1 MTTYERLVSKLGD
14 GLGIALT
21 PDGGG
26 VTQLFAEDRFVLLHA
41 DETGECELTVFS
53 VIATAPEDGFPP
65 EKLKRALAMNF
76 FGHEVVG
83 HHLGLFADSLILS
96 ASLPIP
102 DLTAEMLAE
111 RIVMLARLANTL
123 SGSLACPEPAAAP
136 ADDAAPYLGGD
147 FVVA

>member
-1 MTTYERLVSKLGD
+1 MTTYERLISELGN
-14 GLGIALT
+14 GLGIALA

-26 VTQLFAEDRFVLLHA
+26 VTQLFAENRFVLLHA
-41 DETGECELTVFS
+41 DETGERELTVFS
-53 VIATAPEDGFPP
+53 VIALAPEDGFPP
-65 EKLKRALAMNF
+65 ETLKRALAMNF

-96 ASLPIP
+96 ASLPIT
-102 DLTAEMLAE
+102 DLAAETLAE

-136 ADDAAPYLGGD
+136 ADDTAPCLGGN